1 MRLVNL
7 IAVLLILN
15 LSGMAFSAP
24 AINYKGGRIEV
35 DYEKHPQ
42 NGIRSE
48 SQAKEQRDEWLKVHE
63 GIDLPVVARTYSSW
77 TPYKGPLKEQSRI
90 HGCGS
95 LGFGIWA
102 DSLMYQDV
110 DFGVLQQQTRGTLL
124 SGLKTPSSGDK
135 KVVYDICFDMGSL
148 ETRGEPFVSSE
159 KCDSASINIM
169 YAVYT
174 LPSEADLPDI
184 KLDSPY
190 DWEKHSC
197 TESRM
202 RPTLT
207 GGELLYISDLRK
219 VEGFASDLKGASD
232 PDGEHSQDE
241 NEWSALVSLYM
252 RAAHQVSLDMKL
264 QKKLNQLAGSEYKEI
279 GVDDPVATCK
289 KLGFKLGSLEIVDCV
304 KKLTN

>member
-1 MRLVNL
+1 MRLVKL
-7 IAVLLILN
+7 IAVLLLLN

-24 AINYKGGRIEV
+24 AINYQGGRIEP
-35 DYEKHPQ
+35 DYKKHPE
-42 NGIRSE
+42 NGIRS
-48 SQAKEQRDEWLKVHE
+48 QAQALEQRDKWLQAHE
-63 GIDLPVVARTYSSW
+63 SMGLPVFARTYSSW
-77 TPYKGPLKEQSRI
+77 APYKGPLKEQSI
-90 HGCGS
+90 EHGCGS
-95 LGFGIWA
+95 LGFGIWS

-110 DFGVLQQQTRGTLL
+110 NFGVLQQETRGTLL
-124 SGLKTPSSGDK
+124 AGLKTPSSGDK

-174 LPSEADLPDI
+174 LPTEADVPDI
-184 KLDSPY
+184 NLDSPY

-241 NEWSALVSLYM
+241 NEWSALASLYV
-252 RAAHQVSLDMKL
+252 RAAHQISLDRKL
-264 QKKLNQLAGSEYKEI
+264 QKKLKQYAGAESDK
-279 GVDDPVATCK
+279 GVGDPVETCK
-289 KLGFKLGSLEIVDCV
+289 KLGFKLMSLEIVDCV
-304 KKLTN
+304 KKLSN